1 MHQVYNPYHARIVHW
16 YLLTL
21 ILLIVIGML
30 FIPTTLLAQN
40 QSGITSPASGDNVS
54 GDVII
59 SGTAVIE
66 PFLRYELYYKQEP
79 SGDDAYIYFDGG
91 TNQVTNGQLGIW
103 RTASLASGTYSIR
116 LRVVKTDGNYGEFI
130 SANLKLNSNQGLSS
144 TGSITPTISPTSSE
158 PTPSPIPTQTFTPAP
173 QPTPIVGQVT
183 QPELQGQG
191 STPTP
196 TSLLAATALPGS
208 SAIVSGTGGSGESA
222 IIFENNQN
230 NTGTTI
236 SSESSSFT
244 RQLGETVALDR
255 LRGYFVT
262 GMQFSAMLILGIVA
276 LLVGKRI
283 FTWVWTQYR

>member
-1 MHQVYNPYHARIVHW
+1 MHQVYNPYRVRIVHW

-21 ILLIVIGML
+21 VLLIAIGTL

-40 QSGITSPASGDNVS
+40 QSGITSPSSGDSVS

-103 RTASLASGTYSIR
+103 RTTSLPAGTYSIR

-130 SANLKLNSNQGLSS
+130 AAHVGLNSSQGLST
-144 TGSITPTISPTSSE
+144 TGSITPTVTATSSE

-183 QPELQGQG
+183 QPELGQG
-191 STPTP
+191 PTPTP

-208 SAIVSGTGGSGESA
+208 SAIVSGTGGSGASA
-222 IIFENNQN
+222 ITFENNAN
-230 NTGTTI
+230 STGTTL

-244 RQLGETVALDR
+244 RQLGEAVALDR

-276 LLVGKRI
+276 LLVGKRV

>member
-1 MHQVYNPYHARIVHW
+1 MHQVYNPYRVRLIRW

-21 ILLIVIGML
+21 LLLAAVSTL

-40 QSGITSPASGDNVS
+40 QSGITSPAGGDTVS

-66 PFLRYELYYKQEP
+66 PFLRYELYYKRDP

-91 TNQVTNGQLGIW
+91 TSQVINGQLGIW
-103 RTASLASGTYSIR
+103 RTSSLAPGTYSVR
-116 LRVVKTDGNYGEFI
+116 LRVVKADGNYGEFI
-130 SANLKLNSNQGLSS
+130 VSNLNLNFSGE
-144 TGSITPTISPTSSE
+144 TTVTPTITPTSSE

-183 QPELQGQG
+183 QPELQGQQVA
-191 STPTP
+191 TPIP
-196 TSLLAATALPGS
+196 TSLLAPTALPGAS
-208 SAIVSGTGGSGESA
+208 NEVGGTGGSGETA
-222 IIFENNQN
+222 ITFENDQN
-230 NTGTTI
+230 NSAATI
-236 SSESSSFT
+236 SSEGSSFT

-255 LRGYFVT
+255 LREYFVT

-276 LLVGKRI
+276 LLAGKRI